1 MARLEDS
8 QDWADQN
15 LQMPVLPR
23 RKNVA
28 VVIRFFLAKSMQ
40 SGPKQQTTVVEGWS
54 RSNLRCILAWSR
66 AWSHMSGKSASIR
79 LKPDLRHFWVK
90 PWKTLN
96 KKMFYQSP
104 ILDSMYQFCGGS
116 VQRFHTKC
124 GELNPVVPAYAL
136 IIKREML
143 RGYYL
148 LTPNTQTMQRF
159 IPPFVQNNLAS
170 QDSSESKLYQAE
182 VVQGFLSTGKLPNSL
197 QLGLPHPTWLIH
209 HDIDPPHSNPEVSV
223 ARDMSSL
230 LSLSSR

>member
-1 MARLEDS
+1 MCSKTRNGDDGKPWGFPRLSRPKPTDAGFAA
-8 QDWADQN
+8 QKKC
-15 LQMPVLPR
+15 R
-23 RKNVA
+23 RCYP
-28 VVIRFFLAKSMQ
+28 FFFFAKSMQ
-40 SGPKQQTTVVEGWS
+40 SGPKQQTTIVEGWS

-79 LKPDLRHFWVK
+79 LKPDLRHFWGK

-104 ILDSMYQFCGGS
+104 ILDSMYQICRGS
-116 VQRFHTKC
+116 GQRFHTKC

-148 LTPNTQTMQRF
+148 LTPNTQTLQRF
-159 IPPFVQNNLAS
+159 IPPFVQNNRVS

-182 VVQGFLSTGKLPNSL
+182 VV
-197 QLGLPHPTWLIH
+197 
-209 HDIDPPHSNPEVSV
+209 
-223 ARDMSSL
+223 
-230 LSLSSR
+230 